1 MGFWRKNWTNGVF
14 CPGVEQWSALVVSS
28 GVLSWFLF
36 PPCDVQTSLESCGR
50 ECMVQHRWR
59 CISADI
65 ARGRRSLL
73 FALFTLVI
81 CTVPAS
87 WRLHCERVQWQVYL
101 KVIRLIQ
108 TFDLRS
114 GALALLYCDVV
125 LLLSARWPELNSC
138 VFVSPSHMHVS
149 DIVDRSR

>member
-1 MGFWRKNWTNGVF
+1 MRADWLVRVNRQISYLFG
-14 CPGVEQWSALVVSS
+14 SAGSPLGWVSGAKIGQAGCFVLGLSGGLLWLFSS

-50 ECMVQHRWR
+50 ECIVQHRWR

-65 ARGRRSLL
+65 ARGCWSLG
-73 FALFTLVI
+73 FFLFTLV
-81 CTVPAS
+81 CTVLAL

-108 TFDLRS
+108 IFD
-114 GALALLYCDVV
+114 
-125 LLLSARWPELNSC
+125 
-138 VFVSPSHMHVS
+138 
-149 DIVDRSR
+149 